1 MRSLDMSKKI
11 AAAIWMNIDDLYPA
25 PDNPRVNDHVV
36 DKVVRSIQLHG
47 FAAPIVANLQGE
59 ILAGHTRWKAAKKI
73 NMEKVP
79 VRQMDLIGDQAR
91 LYRIADNKLS
101 EFADWDEDML
111 KEQLADL
118 EKAFPVDVADLFTDD
133 ELEELLNDKDD
144 FQLEEEPDYT
154 NQNEHDSYDVPNE
167 SRFKTGHIEMVG
179 KQKIIC
185 GDCIE
190 VLKSMSDNS
199 VDSVVCDPPYQ
210 IVFMGKDWDQEFNT
224 EEWARQ
230 CLRVLKP
237 GGHLIAFAAT
247 RTIHKIMY
255 SLENQGF
262 EIRDLISWLY
272 FSGFPKSHNVSKA
285 IDKHFGAER
294 EVVGIDTRYNEPS
307 GIVAAGRSERV
318 LIDRKI
324 TKPATK
330 EAIKYDGW
338 GTALKPAQEPAVLCR
353 KPLEKGLS
361 IAENVLKWGTGGL
374 NIDACRF
381 NFGDPCW
388 VGEKEKSS
396 KVLETMTRK
405 KESTA
410 VVEFTKV
417 RIGHTEKYY
426 NDLGRWPANIYQCPK
441 ASRGEREEGLEDHE
455 SRIPPAVEHA
465 GVGTKAL
472 NNPRAGAGRTA
483 SEVKNFHPT
492 VKPVKLMGW
501 LVRLVTPIDGI
512 VVDTFCGSGTT
523 LVATELEGKYQG
535 IGIEMNPEYCDIIYG
550 RVKHASKKE
559 E

>member
-1 MRSLDMSKKI
+1 MSKKE

-79 VRQMDLIGDQAR
+79 VRQMDLTGDQAR

-133 ELEELLNDKDD
+133 ELEQMLSDKDD
-144 FQLEEEPDYT
+144 FQLEEEPDYS
-154 NQNEHDSYDVPNE
+154 NENEHDSYDVPNE

-210 IVFMGKDWDQEFNT
+210 IVFMGKNWDQEFNT

-285 IDKHFGAER
+285 IDKHFG
-294 EVVGIDTRYNEPS
+294 VDPIDTGVEDLNTKGRAKRINGFVNGKNSEPNS
-307 GIVAAGRSERV
+307 RERN
-318 LIDRKI
+318 I

-381 NFGDPCW
+381 GYGDPCW
-388 VGEKEKSS
+388 VGPNDEVENM
-396 KVLETMTRK
+396 VGK
-405 KESTA
+405 KRCT
-410 VVEFTKV
+410 
-417 RIGHTEKYY
+417 IGHKLSENNRIINTPPS
-426 NDLGRWPANIYQCPK
+426 NLGRWPANIYQCSK

-455 SRIPPAVEHA
+455 SKITPYGSSSLV
-465 GVGTKAL
+465 GVSDTIQRG
-472 NNPRAGAGRTA
+472 
-483 SEVKNFHPT
+483 VKNFHPT

-501 LVRLVTPIDGI
+501 LVRLVTPIDGV

-523 LVATELEGKYQG
+523 LVATELEGKYNG

-559 E
+559 K

>member
-1 MRSLDMSKKI
+1 MMSKNKP
-11 AAAIWMNIDDLYPA
+11 AAIYMDIDDLYPA

-79 VRQMDLIGDQAR
+79 VRQMDLTGDQAR

-101 EFADWDEDML
+101 EFADWDEGML

-133 ELEELLNDKDD
+133 ELEQMLSDKDD

-154 NQNEHDSYDVPNE
+154 NENEHDHFDQPTE
-167 SRFKTGHIEMVG
+167 SRFKTGHIEEVG
-179 KQKIIC
+179 RQKIIC

-190 VLKSMSDNS
+190 VLKSMPENS
-199 VDSVVCDPPYQ
+199 VDSIVCDPPYQ
-210 IVFMGKDWDQEFNT
+210 IFFMSKSWDQEFNT

-294 EVVGIDTRYNEPS
+294 EVVGKSLHKS
-307 GIVAAGRSERV
+307 GIANNTKGHRTVGGTVALHV
-318 LIDRKI
+318 DI

-388 VGEKEKSS
+388 VGPNSDEK
-396 KVLETMTRK
+396 
-405 KESTA
+405 
-410 VVEFTKV
+410 
-417 RIGHTEKYY
+417 RIGETINKQGGNKFRNSAYFLPDTGITPLFRE
-426 NDLGRWPANIYQCPK
+426 NGRWPANIYQCSK

-455 SRIPPAVEHA
+455 SR
-465 GVGTKAL
+465 G
-472 NNPRAGAGRTA
+472 GAYEFGQDGSLDGRTQPI
-483 SEVKNFHPT
+483 VKNFHPT

-523 LVATELEGKYQG
+523 LVATELVGKYQG

-559 E
+559 K